1 MDSLNFEQY
10 DELQLLTL
18 ILSENQSHRCSR
30 LIKERGIRG
39 GMILLGKGTV
49 GSSILNLFGIKNQR
63 KDIIQFLLK
72 SKNASEILDC
82 LDKEL
87 QLSKPGHGIAY
98 TSRVLRAVG
107 LQGQDTKHGQSVNS
121 AQNLEGQSMFKKLT
135 VVVDRGMSG
144 EVMDIALKAG
154 VRGGTILHGRGAGAD
169 IATKL
174 FGMDIEPEKELVHIL
189 LPDALV
195 DKVVDAL
202 TEQLKLS
209 ESGMGILFV
218 EPVIETRG
226 LIETIDR

>member
-1 MDSLNFEQY
+1 
-10 DELQLLTL
+10 
-18 ILSENQSHRCSR
+18 
-30 LIKERGIRG
+30 
-39 GMILLGKGTV
+39 
-49 GSSILNLFGIKNQR
+49 
-63 KDIIQFLLK
+63 
-72 SKNASEILDC
+72 
-82 LDKEL
+82 
-87 QLSKPGHGIAY
+87 
-98 TSRVLRAVG
+98 
-107 LQGQDTKHGQSVNS
+107 
-121 AQNLEGQSMFKKLT
+121 MFKKLT

-174 FGMDIEPEKELVHIL
+174 FGMDIEPEKELVLIL